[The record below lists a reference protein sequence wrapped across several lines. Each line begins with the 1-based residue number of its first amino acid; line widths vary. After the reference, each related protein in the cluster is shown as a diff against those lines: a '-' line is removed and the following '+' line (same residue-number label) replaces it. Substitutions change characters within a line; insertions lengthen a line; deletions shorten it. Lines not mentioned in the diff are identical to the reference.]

1 MKYLIKFIII
11 SLSSVLL
18 VSCKSTDN
26 GHLESIASSNHS
38 GNSVEV
44 SQSNTTN
51 VSQSNIIEV
60 AQSNGS
66 FTTLLTALEAT
77 GLDATLANG
86 ASSFTVF
93 APTDAAFAK
102 LGQSKITQLL
112 NDTDALTDILLYHVI
127 QGQVINSTTAIGAV
141 GTTLTTANTDEV
153 GVDFKN
159 GGLFINDSKV
169 VIPDVM
175 ASNGIIHAIDTV
187 LIPTTDNPSAGNIA
201 EVASAAGSFNT
212 LVNALVSTG
221 LDKVLADSEK
231 QFTVF
236 APTDAAFAAL
246 GDISS
251 LTNEQLKNI
260 LLYHVIVEKEL
271 NASAL
276 TAVSGN
282 NIQTANGSRL
292 LVSSKDSGLFL
303 NLAKV
308 ITPNVDASNGIIHAI
323 DKVLMPAANK

>member
-1 MKYLIKFIII
+1 MKSLTKFIII

-38 GNSVEV
+38 GNTVEV

-159 GGLFINDSKV
+159 GSLFINDSKV